1 MERSERSVMTR
12 RTLLAA
18 LALVV
23 ACGMLW
29 VNLEGYP
36 RLWFDEGVHLLVARH
51 LVRTGEYRFGP
62 AVGPTVF
69 YPVAAAFRLLDVG
82 VWQARWVIAGYALL
96 ALALGFSLVRAV
108 GGSTAA
114 WFSLA
119 LWLTSPGLNFLGWGR
134 QMLGEVPAWTFFLA
148 GLLSLQAGFRSGRLS
163 WAIGGGVGLGLA
175 ILTKNQFAIV
185 LPAFLITAA
194 VDRVYYRQMRFSRA
208 LVVFLLMLAVP
219 LVWYAALRY
228 VGGERVLQQAVEE
241 WQTAP
246 KRSIWLGSWQ
256 VAFRSARF
264 ILGPRSFLGLGVA
277 GLLFALPW
285 LRRRSAR
292 GLTSLLLWSFAA
304 LWLGWY
310 VIFSVGWQRYAFAGL
325 AAVAPFAAR
334 LLALL
339 WRKAWARQAGRPSP
353 LAARIA
359 VVALIVGMIGA
370 PWMAR
375 AVALFVRTDRTA
387 YQMAAY
393 IETHVADD
401 ALIEAWEPEIAFLTD
416 GRYHF
421 PPSHLLDAVSR
432 ARALGM
438 DPPPYDPLA
447 ADPDYILVGEFGWW
461 TGLYSSD
468 FLQACCRPVKT
479 VGTYVLFEVD
489 R

>member
-1 MERSERSVMTR
+1 VTRFDRLARSHR
-12 RTLLAA
+12 LLFAA
-18 LALVV
+18 LALLL
-23 ACGMLW
+23 AGGMLW
-29 VNLEGYP
+29 VNLDGYP
-36 RLWFDEGVHLLVARH
+36 RLWFDEGLHLLVARH
-51 LVRTGEYRFGP
+51 LARTGEYRFGP
-62 AVGPTVF
+62 AIGPTVF
-69 YPVAAAFRLLDVG
+69 YPVAAAFRLLGVG
-82 VWQARWVIAGYALL
+82 VWQARWVIAGYALV
-96 ALALGFSLVRAV
+96 ALALGFALARAIGDSLV
-108 GGSTAA
+108 G
-114 WFSLA
+114 WLSLA
-119 LWLTSPGLNFLGWGR
+119 LWLTSPGLNLLGWGR
-134 QMLGEVPAWTFFLA
+134 EVLGELPAWAFFLA
-148 GLLSLQAGFRSGRLS
+148 GLLSLHAGIRSDRLS
-163 WAIGGGVGLGLA
+163 WTALGGIGLGLA

-185 LPAFLITAA
+185 LPAFLVTVAI
-194 VDRVYYRQMRFSRA
+194 DRMYHRQMRFSRA

-219 LVWYAALRY
+219 LVWYVTLRHI
-228 VGGERVLQQAVEE
+228 GGERLLQRTVEE

-246 KRSIWLGSWQ
+246 ERSIWLGNLQ

-264 ILGPRSFLGLGVA
+264 VLGPRAFLGLGVV
-277 GLLFALPW
+277 GLLCALPW
-285 LRRRSAR
+285 LRRRDAGGVASF
-292 GLTSLLLWSFAA
+292 LLWSFAV

-325 AAVAPFAAR
+325 AAAVPFAAR

-339 WRKAWARQAGRPSP
+339 WRRAWARRAGRPSP

-359 VVALIVGMIGA
+359 MSALLAGVILA
-370 PWMAR
+370 PWMGR
-375 AVALFVRTDRTA
+375 AVALFARSDRTA

-393 IETHVADD
+393 IEAHVADD

-416 GRYHF
+416 ARYHF
-421 PPSHLLDAVSR
+421 PSSRMLDAVSR

-479 VGTYVLFEVD
+479 IGTYVLFEVD